1 MRLQIRLLQVCGW
14 NRKGSTTATEISFA
28 SPLDSLGTSWVA
40 EELWE
45 PWYPAGSRCACRS
58 QRQGSEAVTPESQAV
73 LDPHCQVCSRGCFF
87 NGWAL
92 CCPVPKNA
100 GLGCVVICDTKS
112 SQSYWWEW
120 WSVMAFHYLS
130 CQTDFLARAVN
141 SLLPLCPQG
150 VQRCT
155 SVSSTRIPG
164 AGKKD
169 GCYIPVQSFSD
180 KAEPGFWEQGW
191 NEINELEG
199 EDRTSV
205 PGNIPHLQQFI
216 THISKCPLTMAQRHF
231 LDTHQ
236 GLAHQTFSVIVS
248 RTEKMNN
255 FLSWGQLYHLDLQ
268 CEMKCL
274 RTFPFSPQPHTS

>member
-45 PWYPAGSRCACRS
+45 RWYPAGSRCACRS
-58 QRQGSEAVTPESQAV
+58 QKQGSEAVTPESQAV

-120 WSVMAFHYLS
+120 WSVMAFHYPS

-216 THISKCPLTMAQRHF
+216 THISKCPLTI
-231 LDTHQ
+231 
-236 GLAHQTFSVIVS
+236 G
-248 RTEKMNN
+248 TETL
-255 FLSWGQLYHLDLQ
+255 FRYPPGSGTPD
-268 CEMKCL
+268 
-274 RTFPFSPQPHTS
+274 F